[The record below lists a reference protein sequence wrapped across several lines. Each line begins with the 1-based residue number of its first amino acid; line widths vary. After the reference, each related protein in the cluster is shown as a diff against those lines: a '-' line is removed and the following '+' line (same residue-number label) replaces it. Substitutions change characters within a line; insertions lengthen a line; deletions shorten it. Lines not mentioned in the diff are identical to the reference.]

1 MMVADVVVVKDVME
15 VADVVEV
22 ADVEVV
28 LGSGG
33 SRCGGGDYGCV
44 SLIIIYS

>member
-1 MMVADVVVVKDVME
+1 MV
-15 VADVVEV
+15 V
-22 ADVEVV
+22 ADVELVANVEVV
-28 LGSGG
+28 LDSGG